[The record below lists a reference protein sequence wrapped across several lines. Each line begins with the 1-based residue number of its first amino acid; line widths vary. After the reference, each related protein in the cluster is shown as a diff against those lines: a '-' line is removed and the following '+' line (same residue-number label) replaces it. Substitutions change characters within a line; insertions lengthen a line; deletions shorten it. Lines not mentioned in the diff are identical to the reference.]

1 MATNF
6 FSNSIADSMRVA
18 FLKLHVSVML
28 AGFTGILGKL
38 ITLNEGL
45 LAWWRL
51 LITALLFG
59 ILLRLGGKL
68 RFEPPREMLRLGAAG
83 ALLALHWIFF
93 YGSIKASNVSVGVV
107 CFSTVG
113 FFTAVLDPICNRGR
127 ISLRELL
134 FSLLTV
140 AGVALIFHFDTRYRL
155 GIIMGIVGAAL
166 AALFTIVNK
175 RVTKSHTASSV
186 LFHEMMGG
194 FVGCSLILP
203 FYLALVDVPF
213 SVPSPSDFMYL
224 LILSFFCTIMLY
236 VLQIQALRTI
246 SAFTVNL
253 TYNLE
258 PVYSIILAMLFLGEA
273 QHLNAPFYIGLS
285 LIILS
290 VALQTVNVVRHYSSF
305 PNHQR
310 RGGGG

>member
-1 MATNF
+1 MTIIPSSTF
-6 FSNSIADSMRVA
+6 LPDSMRVA
-18 FLKLHVSVML
+18 FFKLHVSVVL
-28 AGFTGILGKL
+28 AGFTGVLGKL

-59 ILLRLGGKL
+59 LLLRLSGKL

-83 ALLALHWIFF
+83 ALLALHWVFF

-113 FFTAVLDPICNRGR
+113 FFTALLDPICNRGR
-127 ISLRELL
+127 VSTREML
-134 FSLLTV
+134 FSMLTI

-155 GIIMGIVGAAL
+155 GIIMGIVGAML

-175 RVTKSHTASSV
+175 RVAKSHSASTV

-194 FVGCSLILP
+194 FVGFSLFLP
-203 FYLALVDVPF
+203 FYLAFVDVPF
-213 SVPSPSDFMYL
+213 SVPDPSDFIYL
-224 LILSFFCTIMLY
+224 LILSFFCTILLY

-273 QHLNAPFYIGLS
+273 QHLNLPFYAGLT

-290 VALQTVNVVRHYSSF
+290 VALQTVNVA
-305 PNHQR
+305 R
-310 RGGGG
+310 RKGGV